1 MSVKTFCVYNE
12 LGAYDPIT
20 NTYDPIWNGEQNIHA
35 EIVVNKGFDFVTQEY
50 IYEVTTLPLAV
61 KTDID
66 VTGYESITL
75 KVNTIGEYQV
85 SEVWSRYIP
94 DPLPFILPSL
104 EFEYELSDDDING
117 FYDDSSWFKIV
128 TQDKGIEP
136 IPTHKSISNQYLL
149 SDEQVKAFKNEL
161 YSIIAYENV
170 DNDQFKTIDFIGGL
184 RIYPF
189 IIPEINIL
197 GNEEIEIREYKL
209 ETQGSL
215 LNTDHINLNMGIIE
229 VPSKYNN
236 ALDFKDVQADLYL
249 PFFSG
254 SISVNPRYLIGNSV
268 SIIVNILIESGTA
281 TINLLNNTT
290 GEIYNIS
297 SSALGSDY
305 PLFSANRVDNVNYK
319 PSQAINDIRQA
330 YIIVQSP
337 NYDSAE
343 MWAIK
348 SGTLAGEQGKIRVI
362 DMQLSNI
369 ATLQEK
375 DRILSLVQQGIFIK

>member
-1 MSVKTFCVYNE
+1 MSKKVFCVYNE
-12 LGAYDPIT
+12 LGDYDPIT
-20 NTYDPIWNGEQNIHA
+20 NTYEPLWIGEQNIHA
-35 EIVVNKGFDFVTQEY
+35 EIIVNKGFDFVTQTY
-50 IYEVTTLPLAV
+50 IVETTELELAA
-61 KTDID
+61 KTEID

-85 SEVWSRYIP
+85 SEVWSRFLP
-94 DPLPFILPSL
+94 SPPPFILPSL

-117 FYDDSSWFKIV
+117 FYGDSSWFKIV
-128 TQDKGIEP
+128 TQEKGIEP
-136 IPTHKSISNQYLL
+136 IPTPKSISNQYLL
-149 SDEQVKAFKNEL
+149 TKEQLTVFKNEL
-161 YSIIAYENV
+161 YSVIAYEGTTNSE
-170 DNDQFKTIDFIGGL
+170 FKTIDFMGSL
-184 RIYPF
+184 KAYPF
-189 IIPEINIL
+189 KIPEINIL
-197 GNEEIEIREYKL
+197 GNEEIKIREYKL
-209 ETQGSL
+209 NAQGSL
-215 LNTDHINLNMGIIE
+215 LNTDHINLDMGIIE
-229 VPSKYNN
+229 IPSKYNN

-281 TINLLNNTT
+281 TINLLNNATN
-290 GEIYNIS
+290 EIYNIS

-337 NYDSAE
+337 NYDNAE
-343 MWAIK
+343 IWASK
-348 SGTLAGEQGKIRVI
+348 SGTLADEQGKVRVI
-362 DMQLSNI
+362 DIQLSNI

-375 DRILSLVQQGIFIK
+375 ERILSLVQQGIFIK

>member
-1 MSVKTFCVYNE
+1 MSIKTFCVYNE
-12 LGAYDPIT
+12 LGDYDPIT
-20 NTYDPIWNGEQNIHA
+20 NTYAPIWNGEQNIHA
-35 EIVVNKGFDFVTQEY
+35 EIIVNKGFDFATQQY
-50 IYEVTTLPLAV
+50 IYEVTELPLAV
-61 KTDID
+61 KTEIDI
-66 VTGYESITL
+66 TGYESITL

-85 SEVWSRYIP
+85 SEVWSRFIP
-94 DPLPFILPSL
+94 NPLPFILPSL

-117 FYDDSSWFKIV
+117 FYGDSSWFKIV

-136 IPTHKSISNQYLL
+136 IPTPKSISNQYLL
-149 SDEQVKAFKNEL
+149 SSEQLKEFKNEL
-161 YSIIAYENV
+161 YSVIAYEGTTNSE
-170 DNDQFKTIDFIGGL
+170 FKTIDFMGSL
-184 RIYPF
+184 KVYPF
-189 IIPEINIL
+189 NVPEINIL
-197 GNEEIEIREYKL
+197 GNEEIKIREYNL
-209 ETQGSL
+209 TTQGSL

-236 ALDFKDVQADLYL
+236 ALDFKNVQADLYL

-297 SSALGSDY
+297 SSALGADY

-343 MWAIK
+343 MWANK
-348 SGTLAGEQGKIRVI
+348 SGSLLGEQGKIRVI

-375 DRILSLVQQGIFIK
+375 DRILSLTQQGIFIK